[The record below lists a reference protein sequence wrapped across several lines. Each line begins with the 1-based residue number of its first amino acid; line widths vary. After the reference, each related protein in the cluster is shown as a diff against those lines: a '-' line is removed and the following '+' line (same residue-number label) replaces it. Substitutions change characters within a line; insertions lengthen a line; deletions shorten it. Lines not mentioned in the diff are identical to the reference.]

1 MMDALAPFASPLY
14 LMAKPVGSRCNL
26 RCDYCYYLEKEKLY
40 SASGHGGMMM
50 DDRVLEAFIR
60 QYIESQTTPAV
71 LFTWH
76 GGEPLLRDRS
86 YYEKIIALER
96 RYARGIRVD
105 NAIQTNGTL
114 LDDDWCRFFRDN
126 GWLVGLSVDGP
137 EDLHDRYRRT
147 AGGGPSF
154 AAVMRAIETLD
165 RNAVDWNA
173 LAVVNVYNA
182 RHPDRFYDFF
192 RSVGCHYIQFTPVV
206 ERLVRHADG
215 RHLAS
220 VADTSAPL
228 ADFSVTPGLWG
239 DFLCRVFDRWVRA
252 DVGTYFVQLFDATL
266 ANWVGVPPGVCSLG
280 SYCGHAGVVEH
291 NGDIYS
297 CDHFVFP
304 EYRLGNILDRPLLD
318 MMYSGR
324 QRDFGSAK
332 RSALPRQ
339 CRECRYTDICNGEC
353 PRNRFV
359 LSVDGQ
365 PGLNYLCE
373 GYYRFFSH
381 SEPYMRFMRD
391 ELLAGRPASNVMALP
406 AK

>member
-1 MMDALAPFASPLY
+1 MDALAPFASPLY

-50 DDRVLEAFIR
+50 DDRVLETFIR

-332 RSALPRQ
+332 RGALPRQ

-359 LSVDGQ
+359 LSTDGQ

-373 GYYRFFSH
+373 GYYRFFSY

-391 ELLAGRPASNVMALP
+391 ELLAGRPASNVMALA

>member
-1 MMDALAPFASPLY
+1 MDALAPFASPLY

-50 DDRVLEAFIR
+50 DDRVLETFIR

-220 VADTSAPL
+220 VADTSASL

-332 RSALPRQ
+332 RGALPRQ

-359 LSVDGQ
+359 LSADGQ

-391 ELLAGRPASNVMALP
+391 ELLAGRPASNVMALA

>member
-1 MMDALAPFASPLY
+1 MDALAPFASPLY

-192 RSVGCHYIQFTPVV
+192 RSVDCHYLQFTPVV

-220 VADTSAPL
+220 AADTSASL

-324 QRDFGSAK
+324 QRDFGAAK
-332 RSALPRQ
+332 RGALPRQ

-359 LSVDGQ
+359 LSADGQ

-391 ELLAGRPASNVMALP
+391 ELLAGRPASNVMALA

>member
-1 MMDALAPFASPLY
+1 MDALAPFASPLY

-50 DDRVLEAFIR
+50 DDRVLETFIR

-239 DFLCRVFDRWVRA
+239 DFLCRVFDRWVSA

-266 ANWVGVPPGVCSLG
+266 ANWVGVPPGLCSLG

-332 RSALPRQ
+332 RGALPRQ
-339 CRECRYTDICNGEC
+339 CRECRYSRICNGEC
-353 PRNRFV
+353 PRNRFAV
-359 LSVDGQ
+359 TADGE
-365 PGLNYLCE
+365 PGLNYLCG
-373 GYYRFFSH
+373 GYYRFFDH
-381 SEPYMRFMRD
+381 SAPYMRFMRD
-391 ELLAGRPASNVMALP
+391 ELLAGRPAAGVMALA

>member
-1 MMDALAPFASPLY
+1 MDALAPFASPLY

-50 DDRVLEAFIR
+50 DDRVLETFIR

-324 QRDFGSAK
+324 QRDFGAVK
-332 RSALPRQ
+332 RGALPRQ

-359 LSVDGQ
+359 LSADGQ

-391 ELLAGRPASNVMALP
+391 ELLAGRPASNVMALA

>member
-1 MMDALAPFASPLY
+1 MDALAPFASPLY

-40 SASGHGGMMM
+40 PASGHGAMMM
-50 DDRVLEAFIR
+50 DDRVLETFIR

-154 AAVMRAIETLD
+154 AAVMRAIETLS

-173 LAVVNVYNA
+173 LAVVNAFNA
-182 RHPDRFYDFF
+182 RQPDRFYDFF

-220 VADTSAPL
+220 AVDTSAPL
-228 ADFSVTPGLWG
+228 ADFSVTPELWG

-266 ANWVGVPPGVCSLG
+266 ANWVGVPPGLCSLG

-324 QRDFGSAK
+324 QRDFGAAK
-332 RSALPRQ
+332 RGALPRQ
-339 CRECRYTDICNGEC
+339 CRECRYSLICNGEC
-353 PRNRFV
+353 PRNRFAV
-359 LSVDGQ
+359 TADGE
-365 PGLNYLCE
+365 PGLNYLCG
-373 GYYRFFSH
+373 GYYRFFDH
-381 SEPYMRFMRD
+381 SAPYMRFMRD
-391 ELLAGRPASNVMALP
+391 ELLAGRPAAGVMALA

>member
-1 MMDALAPFASPLY
+1 MDALAPFASPLY

-26 RCDYCYYLEKEKLY
+26 RCGYCYYLEKEKLY

-50 DDRVLEAFIR
+50 DDRVLETFIR

-147 AGGGPSF
+147 AGGGSSF

-220 VADTSAPL
+220 VADTSASL

-332 RSALPRQ
+332 RGALPRQ

-359 LSVDGQ
+359 LSTDGQ

-391 ELLAGRPASNVMALP
+391 ELLAGRPASNVMALA

>member
-228 ADFSVTPGLWG
+228 AEFSVTPGLWG

-304 EYRLGNILDRPLLD
+304 EYRLGNILGRPLLD

-332 RSALPRQ
+332 RGALPRQ

-359 LSVDGQ
+359 LSADGQ

-391 ELLAGRPASNVMALP
+391 ELLAGRPASNVMALA

>member
-1 MMDALAPFASPLY
+1 MDALAPFASPLY

-165 RNAVDWNA
+165 RNAADWNA

-220 VADTSAPL
+220 VADTSASL

-324 QRDFGSAK
+324 QRDFGTAK
-332 RSALPRQ
+332 RGALPRQ

-359 LSVDGQ
+359 LSADGQ

-391 ELLAGRPASNVMALP
+391 ELLAGRPASNVMALA

>member
-1 MMDALAPFASPLY
+1 MDALAPFASPLY

-40 SASGHGGMMM
+40 SASGYGGMMM
-50 DDRVLEAFIR
+50 DDRVLETFIR

-220 VADTSAPL
+220 VTDTSASL

-324 QRDFGSAK
+324 QRDFGTAK
-332 RSALPRQ
+332 RGALPRQ

-359 LSVDGQ
+359 LSADGQ

-373 GYYRFFSH
+373 GYYRFFSY

-391 ELLAGRPASNVMALP
+391 ELLAGRPASNVMALA

>member
-1 MMDALAPFASPLY
+1 MDALAPFASPLY

-40 SASGHGGMMM
+40 SASGHGAMMM
-50 DDRVLEAFIR
+50 DDRVLETFIR

-154 AAVMRAIETLD
+154 AAVMRAIETLS

-173 LAVVNVYNA
+173 LAVVNAFNA
-182 RHPDRFYDFF
+182 RQPDRFYDFF

-220 VADTSAPL
+220 AVDTSAPL
-228 ADFSVTPGLWG
+228 ADFSVTPELWG

-266 ANWVGVPPGVCSLG
+266 ANWVGVPPGLCSLG

-324 QRDFGSAK
+324 QRDFGAAK
-332 RSALPRQ
+332 RGALPRQ
-339 CRECRYTDICNGEC
+339 CRECRYSLICNGEC
-353 PRNRFV
+353 PRNRFAV
-359 LSVDGQ
+359 TADGE
-365 PGLNYLCE
+365 PGLNYLCG
-373 GYYRFFSH
+373 GYYRFFDH
-381 SEPYMRFMRD
+381 SATYMRFMRD
-391 ELLAGRPASNVMALP
+391 ELLAGRPAAGVMALA

>member
-1 MMDALAPFASPLY
+1 MDALAPFASPLY

-40 SASGHGGMMM
+40 PASGHGAMMM
-50 DDRVLEAFIR
+50 DDRVLETFIR

-154 AAVMRAIETLD
+154 AAVMRAIETLS

-173 LAVVNVYNA
+173 LAVVNAFNA
-182 RHPDRFYDFF
+182 RQPDRFYDFF

-220 VADTSAPL
+220 AVDTSAPL
-228 ADFSVTPGLWG
+228 ADFSVTPELWG

-266 ANWVGVPPGVCSLG
+266 ANWVGVPPGLCSLG

-324 QRDFGSAK
+324 QRDFGAAK
-332 RSALPRQ
+332 RGALPRQ

-353 PRNRFV
+353 PRNRFAV
-359 LSVDGQ
+359 TADGE
-365 PGLNYLCE
+365 PGLNYLCG
-373 GYYRFFSH
+373 GYYRFFDH
-381 SEPYMRFMRD
+381 SAPYMRFMRD
-391 ELLAGRPASNVMALP
+391 ELLAGRPAAGVMALA

>member
-1 MMDALAPFASPLY
+1 MDALAPFASPLY

-50 DDRVLEAFIR
+50 DDRVLETFIR

-304 EYRLGNILDRPLLD
+304 EYRVGNILDRPLLD
-318 MMYSGR
+318 MMYSSR
-324 QRDFGSAK
+324 QRDFGAAK
-332 RSALPRQ
+332 RGALPRQ

-359 LSVDGQ
+359 LSADGQ

-391 ELLAGRPASNVMALP
+391 ELLAGRPASNVMALA

>member
-1 MMDALAPFASPLY
+1 MDALAPFASPLY

-50 DDRVLEAFIR
+50 DDRVLETFIR

-86 YYEKIIALER
+86 YYEKIMILER

-137 EDLHDRYRRT
+137 EGLHDRYRRT

-252 DVGTYFVQLFDATL
+252 DVGTYFVQIFDATL

-324 QRDFGSAK
+324 QRDFGAVK
-332 RSALPRQ
+332 RGALPRQ

-359 LSVDGQ
+359 LSADGQ

-391 ELLAGRPASNVMALP
+391 ELLAGRPASNVMVLA

>member
-1 MMDALAPFASPLY
+1 MDALAPFASPLY

-76 GGEPLLRDRS
+76 GGEPLLHDRS

-137 EDLHDRYRRT
+137 EGLHDRYRRT

-252 DVGTYFVQLFDATL
+252 DVGTYFVQIFDATL

-324 QRDFGSAK
+324 QRDFGAVK
-332 RSALPRQ
+332 RGALPRQ

-359 LSVDGQ
+359 LSADGQ

-391 ELLAGRPASNVMALP
+391 ELLAGRPASNVMALA

>member
-1 MMDALAPFASPLY
+1 MDALAPFASPLY

-50 DDRVLEAFIR
+50 DDRVLETFIR

-86 YYEKIIALER
+86 YYEKIMALER

-318 MMYSGR
+318 MMYSSR
-324 QRDFGSAK
+324 QRDFGAAK
-332 RSALPRQ
+332 RGALPRQ

-359 LSVDGQ
+359 LSADGQ

-391 ELLAGRPASNVMALP
+391 ELLAGRPASNVMALA

>member
-1 MMDALAPFASPLY
+1 MDALAPFASPLY

-40 SASGHGGMMM
+40 PAPGHGAMMM
-50 DDRVLEAFIR
+50 DDRVLETFIR

-154 AAVMRAIETLD
+154 AAVMRAIETLS

-173 LAVVNVYNA
+173 LAVVNAFNA
-182 RHPDRFYDFF
+182 RQPDRFYDFF

-220 VADTSAPL
+220 AVDTSAPL
-228 ADFSVTPGLWG
+228 ADFSVTPELWG

-266 ANWVGVPPGVCSLG
+266 ANWVGVPPGLCSLG

-324 QRDFGSAK
+324 QRDFGAAK
-332 RSALPRQ
+332 RGALPRQ
-339 CRECRYTDICNGEC
+339 CRECRYSRICNGEC
-353 PRNRFV
+353 PRNRFAV
-359 LSVDGQ
+359 TADGE
-365 PGLNYLCE
+365 PGLNYLCG
-373 GYYRFFSH
+373 GYYRFFDH
-381 SEPYMRFMRD
+381 SAPYMRFMRD
-391 ELLAGRPASNVMALP
+391 ELLAGRPAAGVMALA